1 MITGTLIALALL
13 LGYLVA
19 VGLSMAVTFGITR
32 AAPDFVASEHMLR
45 TGYRLL
51 QAVAWT
57 ACVIVGSYL
66 SAVVASITM
75 RPWFVGGL
83 LAALLVLVLWSN
95 TWEVRQR
102 GLGHQ
107 LLMSAATAAGSRSAA
122 YTRFATRCRTPG
134 IRWAYYCRRP
144 HV

>member
-1 MITGTLIALALL
+1 MITGTLIALALI

-19 VGLSMAVTFGITR
+19 VGLSMAVTFGVTK
-32 AAPDFVASEHMLR
+32 AAPEFVASDHMLK
-45 TGYRLL
+45 TGYRLF
-51 QAVAWT
+51 QAVDWT

-66 SAVVASITM
+66 SALVASITI

-83 LAALLVLVLWSN
+83 LAALLVLVLWIN

-107 LLMSAATAAGSRSAA
+107 LLMSAATVAGVGA
-122 YTRFATRCRTPG
+122 G
-134 IRWAYYCRRP
+134 YYLALR
-144 HV
+144 

>member
-1 MITGTLIALALL
+1 MITGTLIVLALL

-19 VGLSMAVTFGITR
+19 VGLSMAVTFGVTR
-32 AAPDFVASEHMLR
+32 AAPEFVANDHMLK
-45 TGYRLL
+45 TGYKFF
-51 QAVAWT
+51 QAVDWT

-66 SAVVASITM
+66 SALVASITI

-95 TWEVRQR
+95 TWEMRQR

-107 LLMSAATAAGSRSAA
+107 LLMSVATVAGVGA
-122 YTRFATRCRTPG
+122 G
-134 IRWAYYCRRP
+134 YYLAL
-144 HV
+144 H